1 MGIWQTFSQGICKM
15 KLSLQGIYLL
25 PIMSWT
31 FNRKLEFWKIY
42 HCELDNCPI
51 LKEFCD
57 DNNGDI
63 NKYSFCKLKY
73 VWICKIWISQW
84 TIIFQMTNAYIT
96 KSHMDKRDLCK
107 GQVRL
112 ICFYVTEFL
121 KFTVLVL
128 DSMCN
133 YSFLKKL

>member
-1 MGIWQTFSQGICKM
+1 MSIWQTFSQGIYKM
-15 KLSLQGIYLL
+15 KLLLKGIY
-25 PIMSWT
+25 WT

-63 NKYSFCKLKY
+63 NKWNIQFYKLKY
-73 VWICKIWISQW
+73 VWIRKIWISQW

-96 KSHMDKRDLCK
+96 KSHMSKRDLFK
-107 GQVRL
+107 GQIRL

-121 KFTVLVL
+121 KVPVLVL
-128 DSMCN
+128 DSMLQLTN
-133 YSFLKKL
+133 P